1 MKDLQL
7 EKETTFKKI
16 EKTQNQI
23 EEIQRMSAGEPD
35 STESLRAER
44 LQILKYKLETLTAKL
59 NELDNLAQKIQEQRH
74 LSADLAR
81 KLQMLD
87 QREKELSKRIGESA
101 KAPPLLLI
109 TEPEE
114 NSRHETDTVRLAGAV
129 EDNDGLSRLE
139 ILING
144 QHAESDKDRSLKTAS
159 TQPLRGCH
167 FDRTLRL
174 TPGSNRLQ
182 VRAIDTDGLVSAK
195 TVTVHYSPS
204 RRNVLA
210 VIVGI
215 NDYPKLPKLKFA
227 ANDAAEF
234 QRLLVEKN
242 RVPAENIHLL
252 LNTEATLS
260 NLRSIL
266 GTRLRAAAAKDDM
279 VIIYFAGHGS
289 TERDALSPD
298 GDGLEKYL
306 LTWEADPKDL
316 YATALPMREIAYIL
330 DRIQSERLIF
340 IVDACY
346 SGASGGRTV
355 GAGGLRAT
363 LSDSFLERLAAGRGK
378 VIITAS
384 AANEVSVEKD
394 ELRHGVFTYY
404 LLEGLRGGADLDRDG
419 AVTVDEAYRYVS
431 EKVPRATGQEQHP
444 VKKGEVEGSI
454 VLSITR

>member
-59 NELDNLAQKIQEQRH
+59 NELYNLAQKIQEQRH

-129 EDNDGLSRLE
+129 EDDGGLSRLE

-159 TQPLRGCH
+159 TQPLRGYH

-174 TPGSNRLQ
+174 THGSNRLQ
-182 VRAIDTDGLVSAK
+182 VRAIDTDGLVTEK
-195 TVTVHYSPS
+195 TITVHYTPN
-204 RRNVLA
+204 RRNVWA

-260 NLRSIL
+260 NLRSIM

-316 YATALPMREIAYIL
+316 YATALPMREIAYIF

-394 ELRHGVFTYY
+394 ELQHGVFTYY
-404 LLEGLRGGADLDRDG
+404 LLEGLRGAADLDRDG

-431 EKVPRATGQEQHP
+431 EKVPHATGQEQHP